1 MKKHLLFL
9 LSLATAAFAVSC
21 GSDKKAGNNWL
32 AEDDVNV
39 AFDETFRPI
48 MQEEV
53 ETFAMMHP
61 EAGVHRL
68 IKD

>member
-39 AFDETFRPI
+39 AFD
-48 MQEEV
+48 
-53 ETFAMMHP
+53 
-61 EAGVHRL
+61 
-68 IKD
+68 